1 MSMAIGA
8 VLLVVLT
15 AASYAQGTNQID
27 LPPMKVEGKAPTTIG
42 GAKSDSCVAVDIAG
56 HKAGDAEC
64 AAQKLQD
71 AARQAQDRAKDQPV
85 PSVASA
91 TSPDTEI
98 GVANQAATKQR
109 LGDNFGK
116 SVLPQRPT
124 APPPAPSPFAR
135 Q

>member
-1 MSMAIGA
+1 MAIA
-8 VLLVVLT
+8 AMMLIVLT
-15 AASYAQGTNQID
+15 AASYAQSTHQID
-27 LPPMKVEGKAPTTIG
+27 LPPMTVEGKAPATIG
-42 GAKSDSCVAVDIAG
+42 GAKSDPCVAVDIAG
-56 HKAGDAEC
+56 HKAGDADC

-85 PSVASA
+85 PNVASA
-91 TSPDTEI
+91 TSPDTQI

-124 APPPAPSPFAR
+124 PPPPTPSPFAR